1 MKHFIKRLLG
11 FSMGPVLGALISLI
25 QGPLFASLM
34 PVAAK
39 GNADTFQQLLLQI
52 PNFIY
57 LGLDQ
62 AYSREYHIYKDKR
75 NLMQMATLVP
85 MAFALVLFVVMI
97 VFADPISLWLF
108 KDSRYSFLV
117 WYSGIWTLSAVLE
130 RFILMTIRM
139 EEKAIEYSSFN
150 LLIKIGTFAVSL
162 VLIFMGMTDFTL
174 IVYGL
179 IFGQLGADLILFVR
193 YRHLLDLSQFQVDW
207 LVVGQM
213 VKFGM
218 PLMLSTG
225 IVSAL
230 KVMDLTFLTSFST
243 PFDRGIYGHAAKLAA
258 LFGIVKT
265 AFASFWVPTA
275 FRWHKE
281 GKEIKHYQYISEA
294 LLFVLT
300 GVFFALLFLK
310 GPIMWAFS
318 GGKAEYMQAQYVL
331 ALLCFPHIMYTL
343 SETTTLGIAFSR
355 KTIYNVWV
363 SFLAIIPSVL
373 LNAILTPTWGYRGA
387 AFAGTAAY
395 IVFYLAR
402 TYFSRRT
409 GFYFPQSKQVIST
422 LLMLSAGLLNV
433 FDFPY
438 LLWITLAISFLALY
452 IQRSTIIKTFE
463 IKAHPE
469 AWDFS

>member
-438 LLWITLAISFLALY
+438 LLWITLAIGFLALY

>member
-174 IVYGL
+174 IIYGL